1 MKEFDINKVKVAYT
15 YLSRMA
21 DGRNPVTNQSVEDEI
36 LDNPNV
42 IRCLHYVCEIL
53 EEVQAN
59 NGLVGKKYSR
69 MKEDFP
75 LEALRK
81 FEYRH
86 DKPISHVLKQFEE
99 PVEEKNIRRL
109 NSGAINKWLAANGY
123 IEKRIIQESGRECWF
138 PCQKGLDIG
147 MYSEERGEPG
157 YQYST
162 IMYSEKAQVFL
173 ADHLDKI
180 MEGIK
185 ESKKGEKGKEYHK
198 KENRREIGNNQGFSN
213 RWIQSIF

>member
-1 MKEFDINKVKVAYT
+1 MKEFDINKIKVAYT

-53 EEVQAN
+53 EEVQTN

-69 MKEDFP
+69 PKEDFP
-75 LEALRK
+75 LGELSK

-99 PVEEKNIRRL
+99 PVQERNIRRL
-109 NSGAINKWLAANGY
+109 NSAAINKWFAANGY
-123 IEKRIIQESGRECWF
+123 IEKRIIKESGRECWF
-138 PCQKGLDIG
+138 PCQKGIDIG
-147 MYSEERGEPG
+147 MYTEERGEPG
-157 YQYST
+157 YQYSI
-162 IMYSEKAQVFL
+162 IMYSEKAQIFL

-180 MEGIK
+180 LAEIT
-185 ESKKGEKGKEYHK
+185 ESKKNES
-198 KENRREIGNNQGFSN
+198 SN
-213 RWIQSIF
+213 SVM